1 MRSGPS
7 GLWYAVGVV
16 LIVGS
21 IIAAIVLLVSGVFG
35 LTDRVERLQR
45 ISVPGTEVV
54 SFDSAG
60 GRTIYYE
67 APGANDDG
75 FSLPAV
81 TVRIEGVEGGEV
93 VALRG
98 YNGTATYSANGRE
111 GRALSTFSIEE
122 PGSYEVEVS
131 GEPGGTIA
139 LGESV
144 FGDTGRRV
152 LPAVLILFAGVIGGI
167 TTLVLTATRRS
178 AARAASRPPPP
189 WGPPGY
195 PPQSASWP
203 LPPPPPGGLPPPPPP
218 R

>member
-1 MRSGPS
+1 
-7 GLWYAVGVV
+7 

-35 LTDRVERLQR
+35 LTDRVDRLQR
-45 ISVPGTEVV
+45 VTVPGTEVV

-60 GRTIYYE
+60 GRTVYYE
-67 APGANDDG
+67 APGASDEG
-75 FSLPAV
+75 FSVPAV
-81 TVRIEGVEGGEV
+81 TVRIEQVDGGQV
-93 VALRG
+93 VTLRG
-98 YNGTATYSANGRE
+98 YNGTATYSANGHE

-122 PGSYEVEVS
+122 PGSYEVEVN

-152 LPAVLILFAGVIGGI
+152 LPAVLIFFAGVIGGI

-189 WGPPGY
+189 WGPAY
-195 PPQSASWP
+195 APPPAGWP

-218 R
+218 AGHYGPPPPPR